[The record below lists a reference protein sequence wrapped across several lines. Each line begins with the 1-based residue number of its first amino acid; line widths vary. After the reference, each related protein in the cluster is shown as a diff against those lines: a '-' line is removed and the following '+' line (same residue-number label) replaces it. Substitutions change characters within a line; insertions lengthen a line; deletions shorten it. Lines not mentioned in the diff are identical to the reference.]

1 MTTTLPTLP
10 DTITATEAVYLWGDG
25 YQLTARDIVNTLA
38 SYLVTYG
45 DNIGP
50 KLVSPLSAIHSEYLY
65 GNPRGWTD
73 RRTPADIATT
83 RARAEA
89 IARDFFG
96 DTFPILTW

>member
-1 MTTTLPTLP
+1 MTATLPVLP
-10 DTITATEAVYLWGDG
+10 ENLTATEAVYLWGDG

-38 SYLVTYG
+38 SYLVTFG

-50 KLVSPLSAIHSEYLY
+50 KLVSPLSALHSEYLY
-65 GNPRGWTD
+65 GNPQTWTD
-73 RRTPADIATT
+73 RRTPTEVATA

-96 DTFPILTW
+96 DSFPVLAW